1 MRFDLA
7 TLLPELSCNKIR
19 YNPPV
24 NDFLYFVPY
33 NYSRNLRYNVH
44 SPLLYRVGAECYFGD
59 TFGGNGEMDLSV
71 RLPHLPP
78 RTYEIRI
85 MCEGIESVVQAYIDG
100 EITGIPFT
108 IYTLPSNTGYVPDAE
123 TEDNGLE
130 NDKLM
135 RNRNWMKLPD
145 TYRMVDGTIARDA
158 SHHARRILTRKYLGE
173 GDHWLRIK
181 SVDEMTEV
189 DIDYIELVPLHII
202 SDPLKPED
210 RH

>member
-1 MRFDLA
+1 M
-7 TLLPELSCNKIR
+7 
-19 YNPPV
+19 
-24 NDFLYFVPY
+24 
-33 NYSRNLRYNVH
+33 
-44 SPLLYRVGAECYFGD
+44 LYRVGGECYFGD
-59 TFGGNGEMDLSV
+59 TFGNVDDMDISI
-71 RLPHLPP
+71 RLPHVPL

-85 MCEGIESVVQAYIDG
+85 MCEGIESIIQTYVDD

-108 IYTLPSNTGYVPDAE
+108 IYTLPSNTGYLADSV
-123 TEDNGLE
+123 TNDNGVE
-130 NDKLM
+130 NDKQM
-135 RNRNWMKLPD
+135 RNIGWMKLPD

-158 SHHARRILTRKYLGE
+158 SHHARRIVTRKYLGP